1 MWRVHP
7 IHALAVDP
15 CTALLCGICICIFC
29 VHRPAPPSLM
39 PLPPLAASPRPAQGN
54 RETAR
59 AVLQDKGVS
68 ILTDAQVTELRRAGA
83 PSSSSGSNSG
93 SEEASFGS
101 GYSSGSGS
109 GGGEDLAK
117 RLVYLRDREGQQE
130 VRKRSEGRSGQ
141 VPRMQA
147 WWCG

>member
-1 MWRVHP
+1 MHW
-7 IHALAVDP
+7 
-15 CTALLCGICICIFC
+15 
-29 VHRPAPPSLM
+29 PAPPCLI
-39 PLPPLAASPRPAQGN
+39 PLPPLAASPGPAQGN

-59 AVLQDKGVS
+59 AALQDKGVS

-83 PSSSSGSNSG
+83 PSSSSGSG
-93 SEEASFGS
+93 SEEASSFGS

-109 GGGEDLAK
+109 SGGEDLAK

-130 VRKRSEGRSGQ
+130 VRTRSEGKSGQ
-141 VPRMQA
+141 VPRLQA